1 MIVMPAS
8 ACGWLW
14 HSLARETSCIGHLY
28 SPGDQRGPWP
38 WIPYA
43 LDNGAFSCWTQKTN
57 TFDHAKW
64 ANKEYAWRT
73 LIMWAQTVP
82 IKPLWAIVPDV
93 PGNGLATLN
102 KWEEFAPEVVSA
114 NIPIALAVQDGIT
127 PEVVLKMAI
136 RPDVICVG
144 GTDAYKEATTEAW
157 AKEFPRVHYLRC
169 NSVYKLNWLESLG
182 VESCDGTGW
191 NRGDRHI
198 RTRGLEEWC
207 RARAVPTSIP
217 LWPHACRAAKDK
229 KQLAF
234 A

>member
-1 MIVMPAS
+1 MRPRKGGQRLATRGGGFYNMIVMPAS

-102 KWEEFAPEVVSA
+102 KWEEFAPEVVSTSQSHL
-114 NIPIALAVQDGIT
+114 PCKMELR
-127 PEVVLKMAI
+127 LK
-136 RPDVICVG
+136 
-144 GTDAYKEATTEAW
+144 
-157 AKEFPRVHYLRC
+157 
-169 NSVYKLNWLESLG
+169 
-182 VESCDGTGW
+182 
-191 NRGDRHI
+191 
-198 RTRGLEEWC
+198 WC
-207 RARAVPTSIP
+207 
-217 LWPHACRAAKDK
+217 
-229 KQLAF
+229 
-234 A
+234 